1 MKNGSTITSMHI
13 FVHAKHKLHCLLSF
27 NLCSVLLQAKPNQF
41 QRTYSYC
48 Q

>member
-1 MKNGSTITSMHI
+1 MKDGNTITSMHNV
-13 FVHAKHKLHCLLSF
+13 VHATHKLHCLLSF